1 MRGIGG
7 TGVLAC
13 ALRIS
18 VVPGWVRSDG
28 ARAGECA
35 GRREVFS
42 EHERVCEF
50 HAAVE
55 SDGGGGIG
63 SAERR
68 PIAGGREQSEIGRA
82 ACRESVENSVGQGS
96 RGTWRSRFRT
106 TVR

>member
-68 PIAGGREQSEIGRA
+68 PIAGGREQSRSEERRVGKEGGERGREDGGGKK
-82 ACRESVENSVGQGS
+82 R
-96 RGTWRSRFRT
+96 
-106 TVR
+106 